1 MWNRMDNAGLSAV
14 HEIEKELNSKRRKSF
29 EKQMTVS
36 LTQQSDGL
44 SDTVNDPIN
53 NLEMRLMQDDVNT
66 VNTKEENEK

>member
-1 MWNRMDNAGLSAV
+1 MDNAGLSAV

-29 EKQMTVS
+29 DKQMTVS

-53 NLEMRLMQDDVNT
+53 NLEMRLIQDDVNT